1 MENKENYI
9 DKILQDIFNLSSPKI
24 QEVRREQIT
33 EFIGTT
39 VNGDTIN
46 AHLVIDVMLNN
57 KPGVY
62 VYILTDIRLIQIQ
75 IDADKEISS
84 LTYLLSEIIGVE
96 RKLIDTDRI
105 EIQIIF
111 KNGLVGLKYS
121 EKDQKITVFFQK
133 VEQTW
138 AKRG

>member
-1 MENKENYI
+1 MKDKEIYI
-9 DKILQDIFNLSSPKI
+9 NTILQDIFNLSDPKI
-24 QEVRREQIT
+24 QEVRKGAIS
-33 EFIGTT
+33 EFINTSI
-39 VNGDTIN
+39 NGDTIN

-57 KPGVY
+57 KSGVY
-62 VYILTDIRLIQIQ
+62 VYILTDVRLIQIQ

-96 RKLIDTDRI
+96 RKLIDTNRI

-121 EKDQKITVFFQK
+121 EQEQKITVFFQK
-133 VEQTW
+133 VEQAW